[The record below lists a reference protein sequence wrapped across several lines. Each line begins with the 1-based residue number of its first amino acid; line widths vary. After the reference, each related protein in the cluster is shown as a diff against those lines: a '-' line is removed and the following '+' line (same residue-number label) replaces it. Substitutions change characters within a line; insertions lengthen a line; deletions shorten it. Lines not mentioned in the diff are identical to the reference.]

1 MRILTGLSIRSH
13 QVELFHHSQDTPA
26 YVSKLL
32 STVDRST
39 GQVVKKSPR
48 VLTKGVSAEIQI
60 TLRSSGGSGKAYS
73 VPLET
78 FATNKE
84 MGRVLI
90 RRGGETIAAGEWK
103 SFHRDGLS
111 SRYDVETDLIQ
122 PRHHLVH

>member
-1 MRILTGLSIRSH
+1 M
-13 QVELFHHSQDTPA
+13 FHHSQDTPA

-39 GQVVKKSPR
+39 GKVVKKNPR
-48 VLTKGVSAEIQI
+48 VLTKGVSADVQI
-60 TLRSSGGSGKAYS
+60 TLRSAGGTGKAYS

-90 RRGGETIAAGEWK
+90 RRGGETIAAGE
-103 SFHRDGLS
+103 
-111 SRYDVETDLIQ
+111 
-122 PRHHLVH
+122 